1 MSPNRVYTTHA
12 IVLKRSN
19 LGEADRI
26 VTIFSKEYGK
36 MRVMAKGIR
45 RIGSRRS
52 PHVEVFS
59 HSILMLH
66 RAKTWDIVTEATPIN
81 VFSLLRMHLPRV
93 TSAYYLCELVD
104 VLLPDRQEHRDVF
117 TLLLGALQMLNGAM
131 EIDPVAA
138 NEQYALELLRLLGYL
153 AHDRSIPAGQIDPY
167 IERIIEKRLHTP
179 KILSRLS
186 GTIFL

>member
-1 MSPNRVYTTHA
+1 MTTLGREYRTNA
-12 IVLKRSN
+12 IILKRRN
-19 LGEADRI
+19 IGEADRV

-36 MRVMAKGIR
+36 MKVIAKGIR

-66 RAKTWDIVTEATPIN
+66 RGKTWDLVTEATPLDA
-81 VFSLLRMHLPRV
+81 FSFLRIHLPRV

-104 VLLPDRQEHRDVF
+104 VLLPDRQEHRDVY
-117 TLLLGALQMLNGAM
+117 TLLLSALQTLNGTT
-131 EIDPVAA
+131 EIDPVVA

-153 AHDRSIPAGQIDPY
+153 AHDRSLPASRIDPY
-167 IERIIEKRLHTP
+167 IEQIIEKRLRTP
-179 KILSRLS
+179 K
-186 GTIFL
+186 FLMQLA